1 MRTVTPIST
10 CEWIRLRSKSSNFA
24 ADLDPAVHRT
34 GMHDQR
40 VGLVDQGFALDHR
53 ARRHRHVDHIAAQP
67 LAGELERGAG
77 ARRALEKAIDDRA
90 AAQGA
95 ALVVGQSVQFDIAV
109 GEVEKLV
116 DVVGRQ
122 PLDPEPV
129 AVRENGATAAP
140 LCMSR
145 RYRGRRPHA
154 EGRPRPSGRQYCW
167 MIPGD
172 SKIAVNAHPKRIGV
186 AAIDEPRVYQCT
198 CRGGCLALPRS
209 AST

>member
-1 MRTVTPIST
+1 MISASGLSIKVSLLT
-10 CEWIRLRSKSSNFA
+10 IELVGTDMLITSPPSRLLASSN
-24 ADLDPAVHRT
+24 
-34 GMHDQR
+34 
-40 VGLVDQGFALDHR
+40 
-53 ARRHRHVDHIAAQP
+53 
-67 LAGELERGAG
+67 GAG

-116 DVVGRQ
+116 NVVRRQ
-122 PLDPEPV
+122 PLDPEQV